1 MVSCNGKKDQE
12 LYEKALVRVY
22 NRRGLLVYEASGLEH
37 EWDGKVN
44 GQNLPADVYFYTLE
58 VDPLNPVR
66 NKKGTVIVNAPAGAL
81 SVTSIFR
88 LNGGLLASPSFTAEA
103 TFKVPTKSR
112 AGVIVFPL
120 SV

>member
-1 MVSCNGKKDQE
+1 MDIPTAFTPNDDKSNDTWQITALKDHD

-22 NRRGLLVYEASGLEH
+22 NRRGLLVYEASGLQH

-66 NKKGTVIVNAPAGAL
+66 NKKGTVLIL
-81 SVTSIFR
+81 R
-88 LNGGLLASPSFTAEA
+88 
-103 TFKVPTKSR
+103 
-112 AGVIVFPL
+112 
-120 SV
+120 